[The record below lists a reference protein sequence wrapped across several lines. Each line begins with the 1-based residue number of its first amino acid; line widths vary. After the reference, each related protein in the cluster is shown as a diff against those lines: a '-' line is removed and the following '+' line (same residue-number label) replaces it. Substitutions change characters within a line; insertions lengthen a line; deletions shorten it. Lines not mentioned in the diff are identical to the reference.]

1 MGEII
6 NWNTPN
12 EIFYWIDVIAVVG
25 TVLLLTYAT
34 ISAILYLTVQDL
46 VLGTKSG
53 DKIQAFTGIEGA
65 RDRSGM
71 VKVITR
77 FGVTLFLTAI
87 VVTRTHIALL
97 SGIYY
102 MLLRLLG

>member
-34 ISAILYLTVQDL
+34 ISAIIYLTVQDL

-53 DKIQAFTGIEGA
+53 DTVQAFTGIEGA

-77 FGVTLFLTAI
+77 FGITLFLTAI
-87 VVTRTHIALL
+87 VMTRTHIALM

-102 MLLRLLG
+102 MILRLLG

>member
-34 ISAILYLTVQDL
+34 ISAIIYLTVQDL
-46 VLGTKSG
+46 LLGTKSG
-53 DKIQAFTGIEGA
+53 DMIQSFTGIEGA

-71 VKVITR
+71 IKVFTR
-77 FGVTLFLTAI
+77 FGITLFLTAI
-87 VVTRTHIALL
+87 VMTRTHIALM
-97 SGIYY
+97 SGLYY
-102 MLLRLLG
+102 MMLRLMG

>member
-34 ISAILYLTVQDL
+34 ISAIIYLTVQDL
-46 VLGTKSG
+46 VLGTKGG
-53 DKIQAFTGIEGA
+53 DTVQAFTGIEGA

-77 FGVTLFLTAI
+77 FGITLFLTAI
-87 VVTRTHIALL
+87 VMTRTHIVLL

>member
-12 EIFYWIDVIAVVG
+12 EIFYWIDVIALVG

-34 ISAILYLTVQDL
+34 ISAIIYLTVQDL
-46 VLGTKSG
+46 VLGTKDG
-53 DKIQAFTGIEGA
+53 DKVQAFTGIEGA

-71 VKVITR
+71 LKVLTR
-77 FGVTLFLTAI
+77 FGITVFLTAI
-87 VVTRTHIALL
+87 VVTRAHVAIM
-97 SGIYY
+97 SGLYY
-102 MLLRLLG
+102 MLLQLLG